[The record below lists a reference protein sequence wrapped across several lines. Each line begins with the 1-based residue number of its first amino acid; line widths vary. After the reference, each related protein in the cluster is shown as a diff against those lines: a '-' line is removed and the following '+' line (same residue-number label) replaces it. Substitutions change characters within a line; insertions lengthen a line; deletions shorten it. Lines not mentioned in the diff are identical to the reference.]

1 MYTLISFA
9 TQWGSKYGGINSFN
23 TDFLSAL
30 GAAYHLGIQVVCVV
44 TSATSEEIEQA
55 RNTCVTLIPLPYSPA
70 DKLLSATHAQTALDE
85 LKRRDIDFDPGRT
98 VWLGHDRI
106 TGVAAI
112 AAAQQSG
119 GRAALIHHMS
129 YDHYESYAENSAT
142 AKEKVEEQ
150 KALFRQADIAMSIG
164 PVLRDALSD
173 ILGAVKPAHMLVPGL
188 ADISLRE
195 APKTFTVFLSGRL
208 NDETARIKQG
218 HLGVAAFAQAHRK
231 ACDDGMPDGLC
242 RPPKLVLRG
251 VDFET
256 QADSPSNTTTTD
268 AETELKRF
276 AQGYAQS
283 VINLQALP
291 YTHDRQML
299 YDELSG
305 SSVALMP
312 SWHEGFGL
320 VAWEAIAAG
329 VPLIIGENSGVYRLL
344 EELYPGS
351 GTGCVYLVKIRGDVD
366 HPFFREEDLQAVMLE
381 LVKIAN
387 KPGDARRK
395 AGALRNILE
404 KHTWPNCAEEAVQ
417 IFGWNVQKGSVPPVT
432 PEQIAA
438 VLSAPEPPVQAVVT
452 ASTPLQIPA
461 RQWKVGGG
469 LADSQLLRAEE
480 ALVPFDPAR
489 QPDLDTLNSWLGD
502 REWPNA
508 VRLITGAGGLGK
520 TRLALELCQQ
530 RATDGWHTGFLD
542 AQLEPRE
549 MKRAWEQLYA
559 FNMPVLVVIDYAETR
574 QPVLLAFVKAILQQ
588 PGKHP
593 VRILLLA
600 RDGGEWWDNLP
611 SKDPHCEALLSGY
624 ATTGPYTLSPLHPE
638 EEGRRHAYRQALNAF
653 ADALGVSVPEVT
665 PELAGEH
672 FGRPLYLQMAAL
684 LALHGER
691 PTTAEGLTRALLNH
705 ERRYWNRLLANFVF
719 SEPEQQAQQLLALT
733 TLAGG
738 FDTPRDAQIY
748 WNKTDATKLS
758 PAEFSS
764 LFKALVPL
772 YPGKQG
778 LQAVR
783 PDLLGEALVAQSLA
797 GSDAA
802 RLLDAVLSS
811 GSPQAIR
818 RHTLTVLAR
827 LLDKHPD
834 LHETAAEALAR
845 NFAHCYQEILAVAVE
860 TSGDLPAAAE
870 KAFERLQPAEK
881 SQVAGLLEKL
891 LLQESIQ
898 LAGLACLVTAYLMQK
913 SRQKFQKKQSSDNLA
928 HYAGK
933 LVNYSASLVWVGRN
947 EQALDCS
954 REACQLFQ
962 QLHILTPDRY
972 DPDYALSLSNFAIR
986 LNETG
991 QNTEALEVALQSL
1004 EIRKRLAQKNQD
1016 RFEPGYANSLSSY
1029 SSCLGESGQ
1038 YEEALEYSRQALG
1051 IRERLFNKD
1060 SIRFESDYAA
1070 SLNNYAFR
1078 LTNNGQYEDAIKYTK
1093 LALEIRHRQTQLN
1106 ADRYEP
1112 LYAGSLDGYAI
1123 CLSNEGQHEKAL
1135 EFSRHALEILQRLAH
1150 KNPGRFESEY
1160 AGSLSNYSNRL
1171 NDVGQF
1177 EAAVEY
1183 GHHSL
1188 EISQRLA
1195 EINPDRFEADYARSL
1210 NNYAI
1215 YLREIGEYHA
1225 AFDDIQAALNIRSRL
1240 YLKAPLKFAGE
1251 LFDSDCLAISLRWLV
1266 DGAAICSDDL
1276 ERINAIP
1283 ITIPPHHQNNFKISS
1298 AFVSACC
1305 YSKQSTCNESMKLV
1319 LATWNELSCADKQDA
1334 QPYWLCAAAWCATYS
1349 PETVADLA
1357 WQTDWQKFAKQRQ
1370 GRIPHWMLEVARRLE
1385 FQWPDWTEQSDGP
1398 ITPVAGQP

>member
-30 GAAYHLGIQVVCVV
+30 GVAYHLGIQVVCVV

-55 RNTCVTLIPLPYSPA
+55 RNAYVTLIPLPYSPT
-70 DKLLSATHAQTALDE
+70 DKLLSATHAQTALNE
-85 LKRRDIDFDPGRT
+85 LKRRDIVFDPTRT

-106 TGVAAI
+106 TGAAAI
-112 AAAQQSG
+112 AAAQQAG
-119 GRAALIHHMS
+119 GRAVLMHHMS

-142 AKEKVEEQ
+142 AKDKVEEQ
-150 KALFRQADIAMSIG
+150 KALFRQADIAMAIG

-173 ILGAVKPAHMLVPGL
+173 ILGAVKSAHMLVPGL

-195 APKTFTVFLSGRL
+195 APKTFTAFLSGRL

-231 ACDDGMPDGLC
+231 VCDDGMPDGLC

-256 QADSPSNTTTTD
+256 QAGSPSNTTTTD

-291 YTHDRQML
+291 YTHDRQVV

-351 GTGCVYLVKIRGDVD
+351 GTGCVYPVKVRGDVD

-381 LVKIAN
+381 LIKIAN

-417 IFGWNVQKGSVPPVT
+417 VFGWNVRKGSVPPVT

-438 VLSAPEPPVQAVVT
+438 VLNVPEPSAQASV
-452 ASTPLQIPA
+452 ADSTPLQIPA
-461 RQWKVGGG
+461 RQWKAGGG

-489 QPDLDTLNSWLGD
+489 QPDLDTLNSWLDD

-530 RATDGWHTGFLD
+530 RVTNGWHTGFLD

-559 FNMPVLVVIDYAETR
+559 FDMPVLVVIDYAETR

-611 SKDPHCEALLSGY
+611 SKDSCCEALLSGY

-705 ERRYWNRLLANFVF
+705 ERRYWNRLLTNFVF

-748 WNKTDATKLS
+748 WNKTGATKLS

-783 PDLLGEALVAQSLA
+783 PDLLGEALVAQALV
-797 GSDAA
+797 GPDAP
-802 RLLDAVLSS
+802 RLLDAVLAN
-811 GSPQAIR
+811 GSPQVIR
-818 RHTLTVLAR
+818 CHSLTILAR
-827 LLDKHPD
+827 LSGKHPD
-834 LHETAAEALAR
+834 LHETLSDALAR
-845 NFAHCYQEILAVAVE
+845 HFAHCYREILTVAIE
-860 TSGDLPAAAE
+860 TNGYLSVLAENAFSRLQQAE
-870 KAFERLQPAEK
+870 KGQI
-881 SQVAGLLEKL
+881 AGLLEPQLKE
-891 LLQESIQ
+891 ESI
-898 LAGLACLVTAYLMQK
+898 GLAELGCLVSEYLVEKAYKKMQ
-913 SRQKFQKKQSSDNLA
+913 QKQNKDTQT
-928 HYAGK
+928 HYTGM
-933 LVNYSASLVWVGRN
+933 LINFSVSLHRVGRN
-947 EQALDCS
+947 DQSLV
-954 REACQLFQ
+954 
-962 QLHILTPDRY
+962 
-972 DPDYALSLSNFAIR
+972 YALKAVELIREYYALNTKYFEHVYSTALGNYSNC
-986 LNETG
+986 LTYTG
-991 QNTEALEVALQSL
+991 KYEAALEPARQAL
-1004 EIRKRLAQKNQD
+1004 EIRKRLTQKNPD
-1016 RFEPGYANSLSSY
+1016 ESGYA
-1029 SSCLGESGQ
+1029 
-1038 YEEALEYSRQALG
+1038 
-1051 IRERLFNKD
+1051 I
-1060 SIRFESDYAA
+1060 
-1070 SLNNYAFR
+1070 SLNNYAI
-1078 LTNNGQYEDAIKYTK
+1078 LLSEIGQNTEAIEY
-1093 LALEIRHRQTQLN
+1093 ARHAMEIRQRQAQKKP
-1106 ADRYEP
+1106 AIFDP
-1112 LYAGSLDGYAI
+1112 DYATT
-1123 CLSNEGQHEKAL
+1123 
-1135 EFSRHALEILQRLAH
+1135 
-1150 KNPGRFESEY
+1150 
-1160 AGSLSNYSNRL
+1160 LSNYSNRL
-1171 NDVGQF
+1171 AEAEQNNDAIEYARKALTIRLRLAKQNPDRYASDYAASLSNYSSRLCDVGNYEEALDYANQSF
-1177 EAAVEY
+1177 EIHKLLV
-1183 GHHSL
+1183 
-1188 EISQRLA
+1188 QK
-1195 EINPDRFEADYARSL
+1195 NPDRFECEFAMSL
-1210 NNYAI
+1210 SNLSLLLSVVGKNDDAYRYTLQAVGI
-1215 YLREIGEYHA
+1215 YQRQVLKTPRLIVEKL
-1225 AFDDIQAALNIRSRL
+1225 FNIN
-1240 YLKAPLKFAGE
+1240 
-1251 LFDSDCLAISLRWLV
+1251 CLLVFMNWLSFSV
-1266 DGAAICSDDL
+1266 KNTDL
-1276 ERINAIP
+1276 QNIFAIP
-1283 ITIPPHHQNNFKISS
+1283 TGVPCHRQQRIKLYSS
-1298 AFVSACC
+1298 FVLACC
-1305 YSKQSTCNESMKLV
+1305 FAAPVIRENYFDQV
-1319 LATWNELSCADKQDA
+1319 IIFWNTLSRADRVGA
-1334 QPYWLCAAAWCATYS
+1334 EPYWLCSAAWCAKYA
-1349 PETVADLA
+1349 PAAVVELD
-1357 WQTDWQKFAKQRQ
+1357 WETDWQKFAKQRQ

-1385 FQWPDWTEQSDGP
+1385 FQWPDWTEQSDEP
-1398 ITPVAGQP
+1398 TTPVAGQP

>member
-30 GAAYHLGIQVVCVV
+30 GVAYHLGIQVVCVV
-44 TSATSEEIEQA
+44 TSATNEEIEQA
-55 RNTCVTLIPLPYSPA
+55 RNTYVTLVPLPYSPT
-70 DKLLSATHAQTALDE
+70 DKHLSATHAQTVLDE
-85 LKRRDIDFDPGRT
+85 LKRRDIGFDPART

-106 TGVAAI
+106 TGTAAI
-112 AAAQQSG
+112 AAAQQAG
-119 GRAALIHHMS
+119 GRSALVHHMS

-142 AKEKVEEQ
+142 AKDKVEEQ
-150 KALFRQADIAMSIG
+150 KALFRQADIAMAIG

-173 ILGAVKPAHMLVPGL
+173 ILGAAKPAHMLVPGL
-188 ADISLRE
+188 ADISFLE
-195 APKTFTVFLSGRL
+195 APKTFTAFLSGRL

-256 QADSPSNTTTTD
+256 QAGSPSNTITTD

-351 GTGCVYLVKIRGDVD
+351 GTGCVYPVKIRGDVD
-366 HPFFREEDLQAVMLE
+366 YPFFRDEDLQAVMSE

-417 IFGWNVQKGSVPPVT
+417 VFGWNVQKGSVPPVT

-438 VLSAPEPPVQAVVT
+438 VLSTPAPPPQSPAII
-452 ASTPLQIPA
+452 SSPLQIPA

-489 QPDLDTLNSWLGD
+489 QPDLDALNSWLDD

-530 RATDGWHTGFLD
+530 RATNGWHTGFLD

-559 FNMPVLVVIDYAETR
+559 FDMPVLVVIDYAETR
-574 QPVLLAFVKAILQQ
+574 QPVLLALVKAILQQ

-624 ATTGPYTLSPLHPE
+624 ATTGPYTLLPLHPE
-638 EEGRRHAYRQALNAF
+638 EEGRRHAYRQALSAF
-653 ADALGVSVPEVT
+653 ADVLGVGVPEVT

-705 ERRYWNRLLANFVF
+705 ERRYWSRLLANLIF
-719 SEPEQQAQQLLALT
+719 SEPEQHAQQLLALT

-738 FDTPRDAQIY
+738 FATPRDAQVY
-748 WNKTDATKLS
+748 WNKSDANKLS
-758 PAEFSS
+758 PAEFTS

-783 PDLLGEALVAQSLA
+783 PDLLGEALVAQTLA

-802 RLLDAVLSS
+802 CLLNAVLSN
-811 GSPQAIR
+811 GSPQSIR
-818 RHTLTVLAR
+818 RHALTVLAR

-845 NFAHCYQEILAVAVE
+845 NFAHCYQDILAVAVE

-881 SQVAGLLEKL
+881 SQVAGLLEKP
-891 LLQESIQ
+891 LLQDSIQ
-898 LAGLACLVTAYLMQK
+898 LAELACLVTGYLVWKSHQK
-913 SRQKFQKKQSSDNLA
+913 YLRKQNTDNKE
-928 HYAGK
+928 HYAGM
-933 LVNYSASLVWVGRN
+933 LINYSATLGNAAYS
-947 EQALDCS
+947 EQALVRS
-954 REACQLFQ
+954 QEACLLFQ
-962 QLHILTPDRY
+962 QLHALAPARY
-972 DPDYALSLSNFAIR
+972 AQNYALSLSNLSGD
-986 LNETG
+986 LNDNG
-991 QNTEALEVALQSL
+991 QSSKALEVAQQAL
-1004 EIRKRLAQKNQD
+1004 EIRKLLVQKD
-1016 RFEPGYANSLSSY
+1016 KAH
-1029 SSCLGESGQ
+1029 
-1038 YEEALEYSRQALG
+1038 
-1051 IRERLFNKD
+1051 
-1060 SIRFESDYAA
+1060 FESDYA
-1070 SLNNYAFR
+1070 S
-1078 LTNNGQYEDAIKYTK
+1078 
-1093 LALEIRHRQTQLN
+1093 
-1106 ADRYEP
+1106 
-1112 LYAGSLDGYAI
+1112 S
-1123 CLSNEGQHEKAL
+1123 LSNYSNRLSESGQHEKAL
-1135 EFSRHALEILQRLAH
+1135 EFSHQALEILDKLVQKDPTRYEPEFA
-1150 KNPGRFESEY
+1150 NF
-1160 AGSLSNYSNRL
+1160 LSNYANRL
-1171 NDVGQF
+1171 RDNGRY
-1177 EAAVEY
+1177 EAAKTY
-1183 GHHSL
+1183 SYSSL
-1188 EISQRLA
+1188 KINKRLA
-1195 EINPDRFEADYARSL
+1195 EMNPDRFESYYAISL
-1210 NNYAI
+1210 NNHAI
-1215 YLREIGEYHA
+1215 FMSEIGQCHE
-1225 AFDDIQAALNIRSRL
+1225 AFDAAQTALEIHGKLNM
-1240 YLKAPLKFAGE
+1240 KAPSRFAE
-1251 LFDSDCLAISLRWLV
+1251 VQFNSICMAMLLRWMLDATSV
-1266 DGAAICSDDL
+1266 CDDDL
-1276 ERINAIP
+1276 EIINKIP
-1283 ITIPPHHQNNFKISS
+1283 TTIPPHRQKLFRLYSS
-1298 AFVSACC
+1298 FVKSCC
-1305 YSKQSTCNESMKLV
+1305 CSKVSLRNESIQHMRTSWEGLS
-1319 LATWNELSCADKQDA
+1319 LAEKQRA
-1334 QPYWLCAAAWCATYS
+1334 QPYWLCAAVWCAAYS

-1357 WQTDWQKFAKQRQ
+1357 WQTDWKKFANQRQ
-1370 GRIPHWMLEVARRLE
+1370 GRIPYWMLEVARRLE